1 VNRCRPFSCTCAT
14 ILIPAA
20 QKRNRPGAATCSK
33 ALIWADFSPGTALAS
48 SVGVRL
54 DFPRAVLIF
63 LSITTCYARVQA
75 RAFPVTDMATE
86 VNSCLRM
93 VRVAASRRGRGMPT
107 AEAPMR
113 ARSSRR

>member
-1 VNRCRPFSCTCAT
+1 MRLHSFLAG
-14 ILIPAA
+14 I
-20 QKRNRPGAATCSK
+20 
-33 ALIWADFSPGTALAS
+33 ALAS
-48 SVGVRL
+48 AAGVRL

-75 RAFPVTDMATE
+75 RAVAMPDMATE

-93 VRVAASRRGRGMPT
+93 VRVAASRRGTPEPRL
-107 AEAPMR
+107 PMR

>member
-1 VNRCRPFSCTCAT
+1 LGRFSRRYRTPLA
-14 ILIPAA
+14 
-20 QKRNRPGAATCSK
+20 
-33 ALIWADFSPGTALAS
+33 GTALAS
-48 SVGVRL
+48 SIRVRL

-93 VRVAASRRGRGMPT
+93 VRVAASLRGRAMKSTGLPVR
-107 AEAPMR
+107 P
-113 ARSSRR
+113 RSSRRS